1 MLLGESK
8 LQPVA
13 AAEAVD
19 GEDSQLAGPPLLL
32 INPVVKNTCSKCSV

>member
-8 LQPVA
+8 LQPLA

-19 GEDSQLAGPPLLL
+19 GEDSQLAGTPPRL
-32 INPVVKNTCSKCSV
+32 INP